1 MATYCKLTV
10 GVDEFRCESSIQ
22 GFEEP
27 AKNMCWDCT
36 ALEDGAQAKP
46 APVGIVVNKQA
57 LYGGARVM

>member
-22 GFEEP
+22 GFEGP
-27 AKNMCWDCT
+27 
-36 ALEDGAQAKP
+36 ALEDDAQGRP
-46 APVGIVVNKQA
+46 APMGIVVNKQA